1 MTMVR
6 TMNAATPDELRAW
19 MNDDSAVL
27 IDVRETGEFRGERV
41 RGSISHPLSD
51 LDAAKISESHMGRI
65 VLTCASGARARKA
78 AQMLINDGLSQV
90 SYIDGGL
97 DALKRA
103 AFDVITDKNA
113 PISIMRQVQIT
124 VGVLSLSG
132 AILGYTIHPGFYA
145 ICAFTGAGL
154 LFAGLSGTCMMAT
167 VLARLPY
174 NRR

>member
-6 TMNAATPDELRAW
+6 TINIASPIELREW
-19 MNDDSAVL
+19 MNENSALL
-27 IDVRETGEFRGERV
+27 IDVREAGEFRGEQV
-41 RGSISHPLSD
+41 RGSISHPLSV
-51 LDAAKISESHMGRI
+51 LDATKISEMHVGRI
-65 VLTCASGARARKA
+65 VLTCATGARARKA
-78 AQMLINDGLSQV
+78 AQILMNAGLDQV
-90 SYIDGGL
+90 SYIEGGL

-103 AFDVITDKNA
+103 AFDVVTERNA

-124 VGVLSLSG
+124 VGALSLLG
-132 AILGYTIHPGFYA
+132 AILGYLVHPGFYA

-167 VLARLPY
+167 MLSRLPY